1 MNFRRATPKDAPLL
15 GRLNVQLI
23 QDEGHG
29 SPLTVAQLTDR
40 MRDWLATVYTGV
52 IFEDERGVVAYAV
65 FQEEVDQVYLRQF
78 FVVREHRRQ
87 GVGRLAMHL
96 LFRDIWPQ
104 RKRLTVSVLA
114 DNLPARA
121 FWRAVGYS
129 EYSLTLE
136 IRP

>member
-1 MNFRRATPKDAPLL
+1 MNFRLATLKDAPLL

-23 QDEGHG
+23 EDEGHR
-29 SPLTVAQLTDR
+29 SPLTVTQLTDR

-65 FQEEVDQVYLRQF
+65 YQEEVDQVYLRQF
-78 FVVREHRRQ
+78 FVVRDRRRQ
-87 GVGRLAMHL
+87 GLGRLAMHL
-96 LFRDIWPQ
+96 LFREIWPQ
-104 RKRLTVSVLA
+104 KKRLTVSVLA

-121 FWRAVGYS
+121 FWRAVGYTD
-129 EYSLTLE
+129 YSLTLE

>member
-1 MNFRRATPKDAPLL
+1 MNFRRATLKDAPLL

-23 QDEGHG
+23 EDEGHG
-29 SPLTVAQLTDR
+29 SPLTVTQLTDR

-65 FQEEVDQVYLRQF
+65 YQEEVDQVYLRQF

-121 FWRAVGYS
+121 FWRSVGYS